1 MTELPPRLQTLF
13 ERTRKVCFGRFLIEI
28 PAMATVVYGPAEVEA
43 PIYFS
48 EGDAGKIPEHLAKES
63 IKIEEEREYFFK
75 DDIKNF
81 PLYGKIIDGAKSG
94 QKLLFRSK
102 DQINYHIISFIP
114 VGKDLFI
121 QEGAAPPEDETEIST
136 LNRIASLL
144 RVRADDEIPAE
155 PGMCIEG
162 GFVPFDPKYERA
174 TIGVRLKDFADV
186 HLSIDVHKNQDYLPK
201 GNSPILLREQAKHFA
216 EADGLGPIF
225 ASTKIL
231 RQQARRLG
239 SWEGEELA
247 LRTPAYK
254 NDKSVH
260 EFRFHSM
267 GAVHD
272 SLHPEL
278 DIRLDTGV
286 KDNSKGKVD
295 PSLTDEEA
303 LMLWDKLISTIRVRQ
318 PSDATPSKTAPSRI
332 PLASQVRT
340 AEPCPQTGW
349 WECTET
355 RKIEGDRRRFLQAG
369 EVVPHALLSDTGMW
383 QKLTGKHSIHQVASV
398 WKLVAYDD
406 ELPSQ
411 PTAG

>member
-1 MTELPPRLQTLF
+1 MTELPPHLQSLF
-13 ERTRKVCFGRFLIEI
+13 ERTRKVCFGRFLMEI
-28 PAMATVVYGPAEVEA
+28 PATASIVYGPAEVDD
-43 PIYFS
+43 PIYFY
-48 EGDAGKIPEHLAKES
+48 EGDADKIPKHLTENLAKV
-63 IKIEEEREYFFK
+63 EEERDYFMK
-75 DDIKNF
+75 GEIKKF
-81 PLYGKIIDGAKSG
+81 PLYGKVIDGARPG
-94 QKLLFRSK
+94 QKILFRSK

-114 VGKDLFI
+114 VEKNLFI
-121 QEGAAPPEDETEIST
+121 QEGGAPPEDETELPT

-144 RVRADDEIPAE
+144 RSRADDEIPAE

-162 GFVPFDPKYERA
+162 GFIPFEPKYERA
-174 TIGVRLKDFADV
+174 TIGVRLNDFADV
-186 HLSIDVHKNQDYLPK
+186 HLSIDVHKNQDYLPE
-201 GNSPILLREQAKHFA
+201 GSSPILLREQAKQFA
-216 EADGLGPIF
+216 EADGLGAVF

-231 RQQARRLG
+231 RQRARQLG
-239 SWEGEELA
+239 GWKGEELA

-286 KDNSKGKVD
+286 KDNSKGKVE

-318 PSDATPSKTAPSRI
+318 PSDATPTKTASSRI

-340 AEPCPQTGW
+340 TEPCPQTGL

-355 RKIEGDRRRFLQAG
+355 RKIEGDRRRMLKAG
-369 EVVPHALLSDTGMW
+369 EVMPHVLLSDIGLW
-383 QKLTGKHSIHQVASV
+383 QKLTGKRSMHQVASV
-398 WKLVAYDD
+398 WKLVAYED
-406 ELPSQ
+406 E
-411 PTAG
+411 A